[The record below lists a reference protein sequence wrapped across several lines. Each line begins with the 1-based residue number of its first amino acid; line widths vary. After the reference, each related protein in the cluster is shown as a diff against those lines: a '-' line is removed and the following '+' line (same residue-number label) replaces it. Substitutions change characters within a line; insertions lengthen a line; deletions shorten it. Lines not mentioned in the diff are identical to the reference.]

1 MNAQSAAP
9 LANEAMNIAS
19 AQAFAMPDIEDA
31 SFETIMPGGSAINA
45 HAEVA
50 ATAGGFAIFTPA
62 VSGRPSLPGFGYWLV
77 VALAALSAF
86 WIAGGHVLFI
96 GQ

>member
-9 LANEAMNIAS
+9 LANEAMNISS
-19 AQAFAMPDIEDA
+19 AQAFAMPEIEDA
-31 SFETIMPGGSAINA
+31 SFETIMPGGSAIDA

-50 ATAGGFAIFTPA
+50 ATAGGFAIFTPG
-62 VSGRPSLPGFGYWLV
+62 VSRRPTLPGFGYWLV